1 MLHRHAQYS
10 GAETRR
16 QFERAHRDDPWAVER
31 KPFPFWS
38 LTWRAALCVA
48 IVAVVCA
55 IFLPMEPRL

>member
-48 IVAVVCA
+48 IVWGFSVLMLAGGPA
-55 IFLPMEPRL
+55 